1 MVNFIIRSDN
11 TITSDRMQLIRTA
24 NLNIAITIDQL
35 VSIS

>member
-11 TITSDRMQLIRTA
+11 MIISDRMQLIRTA
-24 NLNIAITIDQL
+24 NVKIAITIDQL